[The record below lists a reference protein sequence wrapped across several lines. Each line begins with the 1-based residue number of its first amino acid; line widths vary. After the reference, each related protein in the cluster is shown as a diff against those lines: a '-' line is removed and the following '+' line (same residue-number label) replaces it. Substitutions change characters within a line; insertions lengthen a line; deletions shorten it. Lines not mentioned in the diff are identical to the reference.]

1 MKNKKIVKLSE
12 SDLYRII
19 NKVVNEDQMEY
30 WSTQDD
36 EGNNVDK
43 LPVDDVSFDL
53 SDSDYEDIADYQG
66 PKRRF
71 RGSIYYDG
79 MVPESDDVEYDR
91 AVAQKILDYER
102 KKLKNMETFT
112 GGVGFKTG
120 SLSDPY
126 DNMEF

>member
-43 LPVDDVSFDL
+43 LPVDDVSFEL
-53 SDSDYEDIADYQG
+53 SDSDYEDIVDYQG

-102 KKLKNMETFT
+102 KKLNNMETFT